1 MLANL
6 LVEYCS
12 PTLAGIKNANLFNCP
27 YGSHS
32 RAELA
37 FILALWNRRLNSKGV
52 SLKILR
58 FSKENALLYVYRE
71 KQLKEDFNKNGV
83 AKFLFSCG
91 YDITNIQGCIERL
104 SKRICESKSF
114 PHEIGL
120 FLGYPIGDVM
130 GFIENKGKNSLY
142 TGFWKVYCN
151 KNEALKTF
159 EKYKKCRKV
168 YQKLYNGGKPLMYL
182 TAATVAK

>member
-6 LVEYCS
+6 LVKYCS
-12 PTLAGIKNANLFNCP
+12 PTLAGIKTANLFNCSF
-27 YGSHS
+27 GSHS

-37 FILALWNRRLNSKGV
+37 FILALWNKRLNSKGV
-52 SLKILR
+52 SLKALR
-58 FSKENALLYVYRE
+58 ISNGNALLYLYRE
-71 KQLKEDFNKNGV
+71 KQLAEDFNKNGV
-83 AKFLFSCG
+83 AEFLSSLG
-91 YDITNIQGCIERL
+91 YDVSSIPLCIEKL
-104 SKRICESKSF
+104 SKRICESEIF

-120 FLGYPIGDVM
+120 FLGYPLGDVT
-130 GFIENKGKNSLY
+130 GFIKNNGKNSLY
-142 TGFWKVYCN
+142 TGVWKVYCN

-168 YQKLYNGGKPLMYL
+168 YQKLYNGGKPIMQL